1 MKADDKNRPPD
12 PHLRAAAETE
22 LVDQPSA
29 GVAGRSAEELLHEL
43 RVHQIE
49 LEMQNETLRQEQNAL
64 KESRDLY
71 ADLYDFAPVGYLTL
85 SADGMIVRINLTAAR
100 LLGADRQR
108 LLQRRFV
115 NSVSDEERGCWLR
128 HVVNVNNRTGGSRI
142 ELALQRE
149 DGAPIQ
155 CALDCEPI
163 PAGVDNGA
171 IRVTLSDITER
182 KEAEAERVSLEAQLR
197 ESQKMEAIG
206 TLAGGIAHDFNNII
220 ATILGNTELASEDTL
235 GNSQAQES
243 LDEIRK
249 AAQRARDL
257 VQQILSFSR
266 RQPTEHK
273 RITLAPVVAE
283 SVRLLR
289 ASLPAR
295 LELEVYCEPD
305 APPALADASQI
316 LQILVNLVTNAMQA
330 MRSGPGRISI
340 RLDTVRLD
348 EALVQTQPALRGL
361 HEKCPGSTLRLAVS
375 DTGPGMDTLT
385 LARVFEPFF
394 TTKVVGEGTGLGLSV
409 VHGIVQAHGG
419 AITVVSQ
426 PGIGTIFTIY
436 LSAVTTGA
444 DVMAAEGDAPVATSA
459 LSLDGGKRILYVD
472 DDEALVFLVTRL
484 LERRGFQVSGYTN
497 QTEALAALRAG
508 SAGFDLV
515 VSDYNMPGMSGLD
528 VAREVRSI
536 RADLPVVIASG
547 FVDEE
552 LRAQAAVAG
561 VRKVIFKAT
570 AVEEFCEIVQRLA
583 QGLPP
588 TGRAAEHTSRGRQ

>member
-128 HVVNVNNRTGGSRI
+128 HFVNVNVNNRTGGSRI

-249 AAQRARDL
+249 AAQRARSGATDTL
-257 VQQILSFSR
+257 VQPPSTHRTQTDNAGAGCR
-266 RQPTEHK
+266 RVG
-273 RITLAPVVAE
+273 AVVA
-283 SVRLLR
+283 
-289 ASLPAR
+289 
-295 LELEVYCEPD
+295 
-305 APPALADASQI
+305 
-316 LQILVNLVTNAMQA
+316 
-330 MRSGPGRISI
+330 
-340 RLDTVRLD
+340 
-348 EALVQTQPALRGL
+348 
-361 HEKCPGSTLRLAVS
+361 RLA
-375 DTGPGMDTLT
+375 
-385 LARVFEPFF
+385 A
-394 TTKVVGEGTGLGLSV
+394 
-409 VHGIVQAHGG
+409 G
-419 AITVVSQ
+419 A
-426 PGIGTIFTIY
+426 P
-436 LSAVTTGA
+436 
-444 DVMAAEGDAPVATSA
+444 
-459 LSLDGGKRILYVD
+459 
-472 DDEALVFLVTRL
+472 
-484 LERRGFQVSGYTN
+484 
-497 QTEALAALRAG
+497 
-508 SAGFDLV
+508 
-515 VSDYNMPGMSGLD
+515 
-528 VAREVRSI
+528 
-536 RADLPVVIASG
+536 
-547 FVDEE
+547 
-552 LRAQAAVAG
+552 
-561 VRKVIFKAT
+561 
-570 AVEEFCEIVQRLA
+570 
-583 QGLPP
+583 
-588 TGRAAEHTSRGRQ
+588 